1 VKVAQQDV
9 EASYKKIVQAVGVA
23 LKVHGY
29 RKSGA
34 RFRLD
39 RVGNLALIA
48 FQRSTTSDAETIRFT
63 MNIGIVS
70 GELLRRW
77 DPDQDLAKVPVQNAH
92 LWIRLGD
99 FLPDPRDHWWEV
111 NSSSDIG
118 PLEAELVAVLEPK
131 VVPFLDAHLSDAALL
146 ELWKTGRSPG
156 LTDGQRI
163 RNITELEHA
172 LVAR

>member
-1 VKVAQQDV
+1 MKMAQQDV
-9 EASYKKIVQAVGVA
+9 EDRYKKIVQSVGVA
-23 LKVHGY
+23 LKAHGY
-29 RKSGA
+29 RKSGT

-39 RVGNLALIA
+39 RVGNLALVA

-63 MNIGIVS
+63 MNIGVVS

-77 DPDQDLAKVPVQNAH
+77 DPDQDIAKVSVQSAH
-92 LWIRLGD
+92 LWKRLGD

-118 PLEAELVAVLEPK
+118 PLETEIVAVLESK
-131 VVPFLDAHLSDAALL
+131 VVPFLDDHLSDAALL
-146 ELWKTGRSPG
+146 ALWKTGRSPG

-163 RNITELEHA
+163 RNIAELEHA
-172 LVAR
+172 LVAG